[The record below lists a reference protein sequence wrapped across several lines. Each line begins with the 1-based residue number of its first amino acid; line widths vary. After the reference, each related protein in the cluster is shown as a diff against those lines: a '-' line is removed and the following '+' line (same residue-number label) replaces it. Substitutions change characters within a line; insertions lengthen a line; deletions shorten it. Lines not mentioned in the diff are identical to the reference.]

1 VDGVFLDKSSD
12 QTQQF
17 PLFRAIASTQEGY
30 NVLMF
35 HVPSGCRIGLVMDEN
50 SP

>member
-1 VDGVFLDKSSD
+1 MLLDKGSD
-12 QTQQF
+12 QAQQF

-30 NVLMF
+30 NILMF
-35 HVPSGCRIGLVMDEN
+35 HVPSGRRIGLVMDEQ